1 MCKRCMLG
9 HFFGSTKM
17 TERELQRIKNALD
30 ALRRQP
36 CNKQCADCRSL
47 STPYV
52 NLSFGTFVCARCA
65 GVHREFGHKVK
76 SISNSV
82 FKMEE
87 VQAIGGNEADKQA
100 YLPYWS
106 EQIFRLPEAGN
117 EDTPRV
123 REFIRAKYIEKRFCA
138 EQPAVGMPGGSAPAE
153 VPSFACAPGISNTYA
168 PPHATAPVTTAAPP
182 QFGMGLPQPA
192 HGLGFPNSQPPF
204 NATSTAPA
212 FLHAAPQSATI
223 VPGFAPMQAPA
234 PTATQPAPGMRPIA
248 PPPAQPMQPA
258 FQTMPP
264 MQQGVM
270 QPAPLVSNVAHPI
283 ALPALPQPVPQV
295 QPTVPLVA
303 PPPPPPPP
311 QPVAPQPMAPAPAPA
326 VPVAPM
332 AQMAPMAPM
341 APVAQPPLM
350 QQFFQQAVPVQAVPS
365 APTIPQV
372 QAAAPPMPMVPPAQ
386 TMPPATMAPS
396 TLVPPSVPQA
406 QTLGPP
412 TNNFN
417 ALLDF

>member
-1 MCKRCMLG
+1 
-9 HFFGSTKM
+9 M

-87 VQAIGGNEADKQA
+87 VQAIGGNEVDKQT

-123 REFIRAKYIEKRFCA
+123 REFIRSKYVEKRFCA
-138 EQPAVGMPGGSAPAE
+138 EQPAVGIPGGSAPAE
-153 VPSFACAPGISNTYA
+153 VPSFACAPGISNTYVPSHAAAPVSTGA
-168 PPHATAPVTTAAPP
+168 PPH
-182 QFGMGLPQPA
+182 FGMGLPQPA

-204 NATSTAPA
+204 GATSTAPA
-212 FLHAAPQSATI
+212 FLHAPPQSATI
-223 VPGFAPMQAPA
+223 VPGFAPMQMPA
-234 PTATQPAPGMRPIA
+234 PTATQPMPGMRPMVPA
-248 PPPAQPMQPA
+248 PAPQPVQPA
-258 FQTMPP
+258 FQTMAP
-264 MQQGVM
+264 MQQGIM
-270 QPAPLVSNVAHPI
+270 QPSLPVSNAAQPMGLNAI
-283 ALPALPQPVPQV
+283 PQPVPQV
-295 QPTVPLVA
+295 QPAVPIA
-303 PPPPPPPP
+303 APP
-311 QPVAPQPMAPAPAPA
+311 QPP
-326 VPVAPM
+326 PVAPV
-332 AQMAPMAPM
+332 APVVPVAPM

-350 QQFFQQAVPVQAVPS
+350 QQFFQQAVPVQPVPTASTVPAAPAV
-365 APTIPQV
+365 PQV
-372 QAAAPPMPMVPPAQ
+372 QVAAPPMPMVPPAQ
-386 TMPPATMAPS
+386 TMPPPTTMAPS
-396 TLVPPSVPQA
+396 TLMPPSIPQA